1 MMSTVMSSLDMKA
14 RVLVDPPWLTVG
26 GVLLGLRLVMVDMS
40 LRVPVL
46 GVERQRRHLGRV
58 MVGMDVSL
66 LSVCMLVPMDSL
78 PLFLK
83 IGQLRRLGL
92 VVCMALRVHLHSLV
106 DRLWLLLGG
115 PLLRPWCVMM
125 MGRSIRVL
133 GVR

>member
-14 RVLVDPPWLTVG
+14 RVLVDPPWLTAG
-26 GVLLGLRLVMVDMS
+26 GVLLALRLVMVDMS

-66 LSVCMLVPMDSL
+66 LSVCMLVPVDSL

-115 PLLRPWCVMM
+115 LLLRPWCVMM

>member
-115 PLLRPWCVMM
+115 LLLRPWCVMM